1 MADKPL
7 MLLWT
12 DGAPIYVEALAS
24 AGLGDRLRLEGIDRA
39 DAPSAAQKAEAEVML
54 AWGAPAGLLAEMPKL
69 RWVQTTTAG
78 VEAWLSRPDLSDGL
92 LLTAA
97 KGVHRVQ
104 MPENILAALFHATK
118 PIAAAAIDQRTSTW
132 TRRVATPLTGQ
143 TLGILGL
150 GTIGAELAR
159 KAAALELRVVGVRR
173 SPGEVAHVDTVYGP
187 QETDRMLAEADFVLN
202 LLPVTPETVDF
213 MNAERF
219 AAMKRGSWFLNFGR
233 GATVVDADLIAAVT
247 GGHLAGAVLDVFR
260 KEPLP
265 SDDPFWTTSGISVW
279 PHVGGLHPDRDA
291 IVADLVVENTARYLQ
306 GQPLLHQV
314 DRERGY

>member
-12 DGAPIYVEALAS
+12 DGAPIYVEALAA
-24 AGLGDRLRLEGIDRA
+24 AGLGDRLRLEGIDRSK
-39 DAPSAAQKAEAEVML
+39 APSDAQKAEAEMML

-118 PIAAAAIDQRTSTW
+118 PIAAAAIDQLSSTW
-132 TRRVATPLTGQ
+132 TRRVAVPLAGQ

-159 KAAALELRVVGVRR
+159 KTAALELRVVGVRR
-173 SPGEVAHVDTVYGP
+173 SPGEVEHVDTVYAP
-187 QETDRMLAEADFVLN
+187 QDTDRMLAESDFVLN

-219 AAMKRGSWFLNFGR
+219 AAMKPGAWFLNFGR

-247 GGHLAGAVLDVFR
+247 GGAIAGAVLDVFR
-260 KEPLP
+260 QEPLP
-265 SDDPFWTTSGISVW
+265 SDDPFWTTPGISVW

-291 IVADLVVENTARYLQ
+291 IVAGLVVENTARYLD
-306 GQPLLHQV
+306 GRALLHQV

>member
-12 DGAPIYVEALAS
+12 DGAPIYVEALAA
-24 AGLGDRLRLEGIDRA
+24 AGLGDRLRLEGIDRSK
-39 DAPSAAQKAEAEVML
+39 APSDAQKAEAEMML

-118 PIAAAAIDQRTSTW
+118 PIAAAAIDQLSSTW
-132 TRRVATPLTGQ
+132 TRRVAVPLAGQ

-173 SPGEVAHVDTVYGP
+173 SPGEVEHVDTVYAP
-187 QETDRMLAEADFVLN
+187 QDTDRMLAESDFVLN

-213 MNAERF
+213 MDAERF
-219 AAMKRGSWFLNFGR
+219 AAMKPGAWFLNFGR

-247 GGHLAGAVLDVFR
+247 GGAIAGAVLDVFR

-265 SDDPFWTTSGISVW
+265 SNDPFWTTPGISVW

-291 IVADLVVENTARYLQ
+291 IVARLVVENTARYLD
-306 GQPLLHQV
+306 GRALLHQV

>member
-1 MADKPL
+1 MANKPL

-12 DGAPIYVEALAS
+12 DGAPIYVEALAA
-24 AGLGDRLRLEGIDRA
+24 AGLGDRLRLEGVDRA
-39 DAPSAAQKAEAEVML
+39 DAPSDAQKAEAEMML

-78 VEAWLSRPDLSDGL
+78 VEAWLTRPDLTDELQLS
-92 LLTAA
+92 AA

-118 PIAAAAIDQRTSTW
+118 PIAAAAIDQQSSTW
-132 TRRVATPLTGQ
+132 TRRVAEPLAGK

-173 SPGEVAHVDTVYGP
+173 SPGDVEYADAVYP
-187 QETDRMLAEADFVLN
+187 PEETDRMLGEADFVLN
-202 LLPVTPETVDF
+202 LLPVTPETRDF
-213 MNAERF
+213 MDAARF
-219 AAMKRGSWFLNFGR
+219 AAMRPGAWFLNFGR

-247 GGHLAGAVLDVFR
+247 GGTIAGAVLDVFR

-265 SDDPFWTTSGISVW
+265 SDDPFWTTPGISVW
-279 PHVGGLHPDRDA
+279 PHVGGLHPNRDA
-291 IVADLVVENTARYLQ
+291 IVADLVVENTARYLD
-306 GQPLLHQV
+306 GRPLLHQV
-314 DRERGY
+314 DRDRGY

>member
-7 MLLWT
+7 MVLWT
-12 DGAPIYVEALAS
+12 DGAPVYVEALAA
-24 AGLGDRLRLEGIDRA
+24 AGLDDRLRLEGVDRA
-39 DAPSAAQKAEAEVML
+39 DTPSAAQKAEAEMML

-78 VEAWLSRPDLSDGL
+78 VESWLGRPDLSDAL
-92 LLTAA
+92 LLSAA

-118 PIAAAAIDQRTSTW
+118 PIAAAAIDQQTATW
-132 TRRVATPLTGQ
+132 TRRVAVPLAGK

-159 KAAALELRVVGVRR
+159 KARALELRVVGVRR
-173 SPGEVAHVDTVYGP
+173 SPGSVEHVDAVYGP
-187 QETDRMLAEADFVLN
+187 QETDRMLGEADFVLN
-202 LLPVTPETVDF
+202 LLPVTPDTRDF
-213 MNAERF
+213 MNADRF
-219 AAMKRGSWFLNFGR
+219 AAMRPGAWFLNFGR

-247 GGHLAGAVLDVFR
+247 GGVIAGAVLDVFR
-260 KEPLP
+260 TEPLP
-265 SDDPFWTTSGISVW
+265 RDDPFWTTPGISVW

-291 IVADLVVENTARYLQ
+291 IVADLVVENTARFLD
-306 GQPLLHQV
+306 GRPLLHQV
-314 DRERGY
+314 DRARGY